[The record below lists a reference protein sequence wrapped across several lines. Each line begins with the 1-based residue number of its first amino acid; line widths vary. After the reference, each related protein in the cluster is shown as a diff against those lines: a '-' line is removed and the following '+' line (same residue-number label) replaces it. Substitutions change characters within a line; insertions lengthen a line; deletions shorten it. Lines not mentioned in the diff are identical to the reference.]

1 MNNLKLLKTKI
12 KGLEPKQDKRF
23 KGGTDAIVDDASKQ
37 SLSDVSQ
44 DVNDIANMGWTN
56 KTWKEGGGDYAV
68 RVMQEGK
75 MLDALIYSK
84 YKADKVPANFVKLV
98 YSELTPHI
106 KSFKPDIVFS
116 WMNRATSMC
125 PPKGAFIQVGRLGG
139 YYNLKYYRDCD
150 YLVANTEDIVTYVVN
165 NGWSRDKVFYLP
177 NFASEKWSQPINRQN
192 FTTPSNAPLI
202 LAMGRLHENKAFD
215 VLLEAVSR
223 VPNVYLW
230 LAGDGPLREVLE
242 TQAEKLGIKSRIR
255 FLGWRNDPEK
265 LYAAADMFVCPS
277 RHEPLG
283 NVIIESW
290 AQRIPVIAADSL
302 GPKDLIC
309 HGENGLLFSIDD
321 VMSLVQGIKH
331 LIEDNALRE
340 KLVSRANQD
349 FAETYTESIVVAKYR
364 KFFEKVSQ

>member
-1 MNNLKLLKTKI
+1 MKVLQVMAGAEFGGAEEFFTRLVIALHKTDLEQSVFIRENSARAERLIKNGVKPTQLEFGGRFDFKTPWILK
-12 KGLEPKQDKRF
+12 R
-23 KGGTDAIVDDASKQ
+23 
-37 SLSDVSQ
+37 
-44 DVNDIANMGWTN
+44 N
-56 KTWKEGGGDYAV
+56 
-68 RVMQEGK
+68 
-75 MLDALIYSK
+75 
-84 YKADKVPANFVKLV
+84 
-98 YSELTPHI
+98 I

-125 PPKGAFIQVGRLGG
+125 PAKGAFIHVGRLGG
-139 YYNLKYYRDCD
+139 YYNLKYYRNCD

-165 NGWSRDKVFYLP
+165 NGWSKDKVFYLP
-177 NFASEKWSQPINRQN
+177 NFASEKWSQPIDRKN

-215 VLLEAVSR
+215 VLFEAVSR

-230 LAGDGPLREVLE
+230 LAGDGPLRRVLE
-242 TQAEKLGIKSRIR
+242 SQAEKLGIKSRIR
-255 FLGWRNDPEK
+255 FLGWRDDPEK

-302 GPKDLIC
+302 GPKDLIR

-321 VMSLVQGIKH
+321 VMGLVGAINQ
-331 LIEDNALRE
+331 LIEDHALRE
-340 KLVSRANQD
+340 KLVSKANQD
-349 FAETYTESIVVAKYR
+349 FTETFTDRIVVAKYR
-364 KFFEKVSQ
+364 EFFEKVSQ

>member
-1 MNNLKLLKTKI
+1 MKVLQVMAGAEFGGAEEFFTRLVIALHKTDLEQSVFIRENPARAERLIQNGVKPTQLKFGGRFDFKTPWILK
-12 KGLEPKQDKRF
+12 R
-23 KGGTDAIVDDASKQ
+23 
-37 SLSDVSQ
+37 
-44 DVNDIANMGWTN
+44 N
-56 KTWKEGGGDYAV
+56 
-68 RVMQEGK
+68 
-75 MLDALIYSK
+75 
-84 YKADKVPANFVKLV
+84 
-98 YSELTPHI
+98 I

-165 NGWSRDKVFYLP
+165 NGWSKDKVFYLP
-177 NFASEKWSQPINRQN
+177 NFVSDKRSQPIDRQLFN
-192 FTTPSNAPLI
+192 TPSSAPLI

-321 VMSLVQGIKH
+321 VMGLVQGIKH
-331 LIEDNALRE
+331 LIEDNALKE
-340 KLVSRANQD
+340 KLVFKANQD
-349 FAETYTESIVVAKYR
+349 FAETFTESIVVAKYR
-364 KFFEKVSQ
+364 KFFDKVSQ